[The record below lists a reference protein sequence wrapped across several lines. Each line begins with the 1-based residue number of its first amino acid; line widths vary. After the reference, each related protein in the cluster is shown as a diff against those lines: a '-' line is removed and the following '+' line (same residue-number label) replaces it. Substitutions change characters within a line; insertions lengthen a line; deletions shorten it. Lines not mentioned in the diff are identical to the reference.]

1 MPTPSFK
8 AVLIDYDQELFTPL
22 SWIPAELARH
32 GIEWVEGQYRTPET
46 ALAAALP
53 GDVVLI
59 QSVRPL
65 LTRPVIEQLHRC
77 RCIVRLGVGYD
88 SVDVAGATAQGIPV
102 CNIPAYCTDDVAE
115 HALALLLDSVRHI
128 GRQDRWIRAGRWD
141 RSAARP
147 NRLIQGGVLGIIGL
161 GRIGRALAKRVSGF
175 GLTLLV
181 HDPKVD
187 AETIAHYGGQKV
199 DLDELLRQADFISVH
214 CPLDQNTYHLLSAR
228 EFGLMKEGVFLVNT
242 SRGPIIDEA
251 ALVATLHSGKIGGV
265 GLDVLEQ
272 EPLPAG
278 SPLRQFEQ
286 VSITPHTAASA
297 PESQENLYR
306 TGCQIAID
314 VYNNHWPAGVVNPE
328 VKNTTHWDFGL

>member
-1 MPTPSFK
+1 MTLPSFK
-8 AVLIDYDQELFTPL
+8 AVLVDYDQELFTPPG
-22 SWIPAELARH
+22 WIATELAQH
-32 GIEWVEGQYRTPET
+32 GIEWIEGQYRTPET
-46 ALAAALP
+46 ALEAALP
-53 GDVVLI
+53 ADVVLI

-65 LTRPVIEQLHRC
+65 LIRPVIEQLHRC

-88 SVDVAGATAQGIPV
+88 SVDVAAATALGIPV

-115 HALALLLDSVRHI
+115 HALALLMESVRHLA
-128 GRQDRWIRAGRWD
+128 RQDRWIREGRWD

-147 NRLIQGGVLGIIGL
+147 NRLLQGGALGIIGL
-161 GRIGRALAKRVSGF
+161 GRIGRALAQRVSGF

-181 HDPKVD
+181 YDPKVN
-187 AETIAHYGGQKV
+187 AETIAKYGGQKV

-214 CPLDQNTYHLLSAR
+214 CPLENNTYHLLSAR
-228 EFGLMKEGVFLVNT
+228 EFGLMKAGVFLVNT

-251 ALVATLHSGKIGGV
+251 ALAAALQSGQVGGV

-272 EPLPAG
+272 EPLPLD

-286 VSITPHTAASA
+286 VTITPHSAASA

-306 TGCQIAID
+306 MGCQIAVD
-314 VYNNHWPAGVVNPE
+314 VYHKRWPVGVVNPE
-328 VKNTTHWDFGL
+328 VKNSYSSQF